1 MDEEDFLL
9 LDDEEDEETSPP
21 KSKSGSVKTEKSSPV
36 NIISNIS
43 KTVGEGFSQIP
54 LKIKQSSDMKKLLE
68 ERKNKIIPFAKSAD
82 SILDADLVADGTYEI
97 EWGINGMD
105 CADCAMKAKIA
116 VNRLPG
122 VHNVK
127 VSVTEGNVRFDLDLS
142 KGKVSRANS
151 VLESLGHNPM
161 ITWQTVSGM
170 TPTMVANNL
179 GIDRQVLRTVLLEV
193 PGMINVR
200 FEDGKIEFQKITFT
214 SMKLK
219 ELSDER
225 LQQLFGQDFKLQKS
239 TISKLRPDQV
249 QLLSAVMIIPVL
261 LGVIAIGQ
269 LDYIPDFAA
278 LLLSLIG
285 ISFAGFPMFR
295 SAIASIQ
302 NMFLGF
308 QVLTSLAVI
317 GAMLMQE
324 YPEALIVT
332 GLVAFASHLEES
344 ALVRA
349 RNAMQG
355 GLDRLPRLARLSSS
369 TQVSCCNDDSCSS
382 NVQKEPEA
390 CCDDDSCSSNVQKE
404 PEACCA
410 DDSCSSNVKKES
422 EACCD
427 DDSCDSNVEKTDS
440 EDDWLPIEALEIGDI
455 VEIRSG
461 EVVPVDGIIIEGSG
475 AIDRAPLTGEPIPV
489 SIAKGDFVEA
499 GLVLVRGPIIVSCE
513 ASGETTRL
521 ASLID
526 LVRRYR
532 EQPTRTQTTIERFT
546 AFWVPFVLFG
556 SLLYGILTKD
566 FVTTLVLWVVSCPCS
581 LLLAAPVPHATAL
594 SSASASGLVAR
605 GGDVLESAAS
615 IELALLDKTGTLT
628 TGHPKIGEFICTDK
642 HKEADILAIVSA
654 LEKRSNHPYAKAII
668 SLAEESGIKPKKV
681 TGISDGDAGVS
692 GKLSGKEIIFGR
704 ADWLLSQ
711 GVEIT
716 EDIQKVLDSSRK
728 RGHGVSVLSLSGKS
742 VAAFSFIHD
751 DARDGVKEMVHA
763 LQEQGIIVEILS
775 GDEQSS
781 VESFATQLGIDPSI
795 CRGNVDP
802 EGKAQWVEE
811 RSKARSTLMAGDGF
825 NDAGALAAANI
836 GVAVGS
842 GDQVNLEAADV
853 LIPGDD
859 PRAIVRLLELAK
871 RTRMVVNVNI
881 AISVVVTLILVL
893 TTLAGVNTSIAAG
906 IAIHEASVFL
916 IIINGMFV
924 SSNNTRRTTVL
935 VDLMKDLVNDL
946 KEAFSVLLGA
956 SNTTA

>member
-1 MDEEDFLL
+1 MDEEEFLL
-9 LDDEEDEETSPP
+9 LDDEEEVDTP
-21 KSKSGSVKTEKSSPV
+21 SKEKFKMIKNGDSSWQKV
-36 NIISNIS
+36 GNAISNIP
-43 KTVGEGFSQIP
+43 F
-54 LKIKQSSDMKKLLE
+54 KIKESSDMKESIRNNIDNL
-68 ERKNKIIPFAKSAD
+68 IPFAKSAD
-82 SILDADLVADGTYEI
+82 SVLDADLAVDGTYDI
-97 EWGINGMD
+97 EWNINGMD
-105 CADCAMKAKIA
+105 CSDCAMKAKRA

-122 VHNVK
+122 VNSVNM
-127 VSVTEGNVRFDLDLS
+127 SVTEGTVTLNLDLARGS
-142 KGKVSRANS
+142 VSRANL
-151 VLESLGHNPM
+151 VLQNLGHDP
-161 ITWQTVSGM
+161 IIPWQSVSGI
-170 TPTMVANNL
+170 TPNRAASNL
-179 GIDRQVLRTVLLEV
+179 GIERKVLRNTLLEV
-193 PGMINVR
+193 PGIINVR
-200 FEDGKIEFQKITFT
+200 FEEGKIEFQRINFSSLK
-214 SMKLK
+214 MK
-219 ELSDER
+219 EISDER
-225 LQQLFGQDFKLQKS
+225 LQQLLGNNLKFQTS
-239 TISKLRPDQV
+239 TTSKLRTDQV
-249 QLLSAVMIIPVL
+249 QLLSAVFTIPL
-261 LGVIAIGQ
+261 LMGVIAINQ
-269 LDYIPDFAA
+269 LDYVPNVFA

-285 ISFAGFPMFR
+285 IAFAGFPMFK
-295 SAIASIQ
+295 AAVASIQ
-302 NMFLGF
+302 NKFLGF

-317 GAMLMQE
+317 GAMLMQH
-324 YPEALIVT
+324 YTEALIVT

-369 TQVSCCNDDSCSS
+369 
-382 NVQKEPEA
+382 EE
-390 CCDDDSCSSNVQKE
+390 E
-404 PEACCA
+404 
-410 DDSCSSNVKKES
+410 
-422 EACCD
+422 
-427 DDSCDSNVEKTDS
+427 
-440 EDDWLPIEALEIGDI
+440 WLPIEALNLGDV

-461 EVVPVDGIIIEGSG
+461 EIIPVDGIIMDGSG
-475 AIDRAPLTGEPIPV
+475 AIDRAPLTGEPIPI
-489 SIAKGDFVEA
+489 SITKGDFVEA
-499 GLVLVRGPIIVSCE
+499 GLVLVRGPIIVSCK
-513 ASGETTRL
+513 ASGDQTRL

-532 EQPTRTQTTIERFT
+532 EKPTKTQTTIERFT
-546 AFWVPFVLFG
+546 SIWVPFVLVF

-566 FVTTLVLWVVSCPCS
+566 FNLTLVLWVVSCPCS

-642 HKEADILAIVSA
+642 HKEADILGIVSA
-654 LEKRSNHPYAKAII
+654 LEQRSNHPYAKAII
-668 SLAEESGIKPKKV
+668 SLAAESDAKPKKV
-681 TGISDGDAGVS
+681 TGINDGDAGVS

-704 ADWLLSQ
+704 ADWLISQ
-711 GVEIT
+711 GIEIT

-728 RGHGVSVLSLSGKS
+728 KGHGVSVLSLSGKS

-751 DARDGVKEMVHA
+751 DARSGAKEMIQA

-781 VESFATQLGIDPSI
+781 VESFATQIGIDPSI

-802 EGKAQWVEE
+802 EGKAKWVEE

-871 RTRMVVNVNI
+871 RTKMIVNINI
-881 AISVVVTLILVL
+881 AISVTVTLLLVL
-893 TTLAGVNTSIAAG
+893 ATIAGGNSSIAVG

-916 IIINGMFV
+916 VIINGMFV
-924 SSNNTRRTTVL
+924 TDNNTRRIGVL
-935 VDLMKDLVNDL
+935 FDLMKGLADDL
-946 KEAFSVLLGA
+946 KEAFVVLFRGN
-956 SNTTA
+956 NTTA

>member
-1 MDEEDFLL
+1 MDEEEFLL
-9 LDDEEDEETSPP
+9 LDDEEEVNTP
-21 KSKSGSVKTEKSSPV
+21 SKEKFKMIKNGDSSWHKV
-36 NIISNIS
+36 GNAISNIP
-43 KTVGEGFSQIP
+43 FN
-54 LKIKQSSDMKKLLE
+54 IKESSDMKESIRNNIDNL
-68 ERKNKIIPFAKSAD
+68 IPFAKSAD
-82 SILDADLVADGTYEI
+82 LVLDADLAVDGTYDI
-97 EWGINGMD
+97 EWNINGMD
-105 CADCAMKAKIA
+105 CTDCAMKAKRA

-122 VHNVK
+122 VNSVNM
-127 VSVTEGNVRFDLDLS
+127 SVTEGTVTLNLDLAR
-142 KGKVSRANS
+142 GNVSRANL
-151 VLESLGHNPM
+151 VLQNLGHNP
-161 ITWQTVSGM
+161 IIPWQSVSGI
-170 TPTMVANNL
+170 TPNRAASNL
-179 GIDRQVLRTVLLEV
+179 GIERKVLRNTLLEV
-193 PGMINVR
+193 PGIINVR
-200 FEDGKIEFQKITFT
+200 FEEGKIEFQRINFSSLK
-214 SMKLK
+214 MK
-219 ELSDER
+219 EISDER
-225 LQQLFGQDFKLQKS
+225 LQQLLGNNLKFQTS
-239 TISKLRPDQV
+239 TTSKLRTDQV
-249 QLLSAVMIIPVL
+249 QLLSAVFTIPL
-261 LGVIAIGQ
+261 LMGVIAINQ
-269 LDYIPDFAA
+269 LDYVPNVFA

-285 ISFAGFPMFR
+285 IAFAGFPMFK
-295 SAIASIQ
+295 AAVASIQ
-302 NMFLGF
+302 NKFLGF

-317 GAMLMQE
+317 GAMLMQH
-324 YPEALIVT
+324 YTEALVVT

-369 TQVSCCNDDSCSS
+369 
-382 NVQKEPEA
+382 
-390 CCDDDSCSSNVQKE
+390 
-404 PEACCA
+404 A
-410 DDSCSSNVKKES
+410 DAS
-422 EACCD
+422 CCD
-427 DDSCDSNVEKTDS
+427 DDSCDSEVEENDS
-440 EDDWLPIEALEIGDI
+440 EEEWIPIEALNLGDI

-461 EVVPVDGIIIEGSG
+461 EIIPVDGIIMEGSG
-475 AIDRAPLTGEPIPV
+475 AIDRAPLTGEPIPI
-489 SIAKGDFVEA
+489 SITKGDFVEA
-499 GLVLVRGPIIVSCE
+499 GLVLVRGPIIVSCK
-513 ASGETTRL
+513 ASGDQTRL

-532 EQPTRTQTTIERFT
+532 EKPTKTQTTIERFT
-546 AFWVPFVLFG
+546 SIWVPFVLVF

-566 FVTTLVLWVVSCPCS
+566 FNLTLVLWVVSCPCS

-642 HKEADILAIVSA
+642 HKEADILGIVSA
-654 LEKRSNHPYAKAII
+654 LEQRSNHPYAKAII
-668 SLAEESGIKPKKV
+668 SLAAESDIKPKKV
-681 TGISDGDAGVS
+681 TGINDGDAGVS

-704 ADWLLSQ
+704 ADWLISQ
-711 GVEIT
+711 GIEIT

-728 RGHGVSVLSLSGKS
+728 KGHGVSVLSLSGKS

-751 DARDGVKEMVHA
+751 DARSGAKEMIQA

-781 VESFATQLGIDPSI
+781 VESFATQIGIDPSI

-859 PRAIVRLLELAK
+859 PRAIVRLLELAR
-871 RTRMVVNVNI
+871 RTKMIVNINI
-881 AISVVVTLILVL
+881 AISVIVTLLLVL
-893 TTLAGVNTSIAAG
+893 ATITGGNSSIAIG

-924 SSNNTRRTTVL
+924 TDNNTRRITVL
-935 VDLMKDLVNDL
+935 FDLMKGLADDL
-946 KEAFSVLLGA
+946 KEAFVVLFRGN
-956 SNTTA
+956 NTTA

>member
-1 MDEEDFLL
+1 MDDEEFLL
-9 LDDEEDEETSPP
+9 LDDEEEVNTP
-21 KSKSGSVKTEKSSPV
+21 SKEKFKIIKNGDSSWQKV
-36 NIISNIS
+36 ENAFSNIP
-43 KTVGEGFSQIP
+43 F
-54 LKIKQSSDMKKLLE
+54 KIKESSDMKESIRNNIDNL
-68 ERKNKIIPFAKSAD
+68 IPFAKSAD
-82 SILDADLVADGTYEI
+82 SVLDADLAVDGTYDI
-97 EWGINGMD
+97 EWNINGMD
-105 CADCAMKAKIA
+105 CTDCAMKAKRA

-122 VHNVK
+122 VNSVNM
-127 VSVTEGNVRFDLDLS
+127 SVTEGTVTLNLDLARGS
-142 KGKVSRANS
+142 VSRANL
-151 VLESLGHNPM
+151 VLQNLGHDP
-161 ITWQTVSGM
+161 IIPWQSVSGI
-170 TPTMVANNL
+170 TPTRVASNL
-179 GIDRQVLRTVLLEV
+179 GIERKVLRNTLLEV
-193 PGMINVR
+193 PGIINVR
-200 FEDGKIEFQKITFT
+200 FEEGKIEFQRINFSSLK
-214 SMKLK
+214 MK
-219 ELSDER
+219 EISDER
-225 LQQLFGQDFKLQKS
+225 LQQLLGNNLKFQTS
-239 TISKLRPDQV
+239 TTSKLRTDQV
-249 QLLSAVMIIPVL
+249 QLLSAVFTIPL
-261 LGVIAIGQ
+261 LMGVIAINQ
-269 LDYIPDFAA
+269 LDYVPNVFA

-285 ISFAGFPMFR
+285 IAFAGFPMFK
-295 SAIASIQ
+295 AAVASIQ
-302 NMFLGF
+302 NKFLGF

-317 GAMLMQE
+317 GAMLMQH
-324 YPEALIVT
+324 YTEALIVT

-369 TQVSCCNDDSCSS
+369 
-382 NVQKEPEA
+382 EE
-390 CCDDDSCSSNVQKE
+390 E
-404 PEACCA
+404 
-410 DDSCSSNVKKES
+410 
-422 EACCD
+422 
-427 DDSCDSNVEKTDS
+427 
-440 EDDWLPIEALEIGDI
+440 WLPIEALNVGDD

-461 EVVPVDGIIIEGSG
+461 EIIPVDGIIMDGSG

-489 SIAKGDFVEA
+489 SITKGDFVEA
-499 GLVLVRGPIIVSCE
+499 GLVLVRGPIIVSCK
-513 ASGETTRL
+513 ASGDQTRL

-532 EQPTRTQTTIERFT
+532 EKPTKTQTTIERFT
-546 AFWVPFVLFG
+546 SIWVPFVLVF

-566 FVTTLVLWVVSCPCS
+566 FNLTLVLWVVSCPCS

-642 HKEADILAIVSA
+642 HKEADILGIVSA
-654 LEKRSNHPYAKAII
+654 LEQRSNHPYAKAII
-668 SLAEESGIKPKKV
+668 SLAAESDAKPKKV
-681 TGISDGDAGVS
+681 TGINDGDAGVS

-704 ADWLLSQ
+704 ADWLISQ
-711 GVEIT
+711 GIEIT

-728 RGHGVSVLSLSGKS
+728 KGHGVSVLSLSGKS

-751 DARDGVKEMVHA
+751 DARSGAKEMIQA

-781 VESFATQLGIDPSI
+781 VESFATQIGIDPSI

-802 EGKAQWVEE
+802 EGKAKWVEE

-871 RTRMVVNVNI
+871 RTKMIVNINI
-881 AISVVVTLILVL
+881 AISVTVTLLLVL
-893 TTLAGVNTSIAAG
+893 ATIAGENSSIAIG

-916 IIINGMFV
+916 VIINGMFV
-924 SSNNTRRTTVL
+924 TDNNTRRIGVL
-935 VDLMKDLVNDL
+935 FDLMKGLADDL
-946 KEAFSVLLGA
+946 KEAFVVLFRGN
-956 SNTTA
+956 NTTA

>member
-1 MDEEDFLL
+1 MDEEEFLL
-9 LDDEEDEETSPP
+9 LDDEEEVNTP
-21 KSKSGSVKTEKSSPV
+21 SKEKFKMIKNGDSSWQKV
-36 NIISNIS
+36 GNAISNIP
-43 KTVGEGFSQIP
+43 FN
-54 LKIKQSSDMKKLLE
+54 IKESSDMKESIRNNIDNL
-68 ERKNKIIPFAKSAD
+68 IPFAKSAD
-82 SILDADLVADGTYEI
+82 LVLDADLAVDGTYDI
-97 EWGINGMD
+97 EWNINGMD
-105 CADCAMKAKIA
+105 CTDCAMKAKRA

-122 VHNVK
+122 VNSVNM
-127 VSVTEGNVRFDLDLS
+127 SVTEGTVTLNLDLAR
-142 KGKVSRANS
+142 GNVSRANL
-151 VLESLGHNPM
+151 VLQNLGHNP
-161 ITWQTVSGM
+161 IIPWQSVSGI
-170 TPTMVANNL
+170 TPNRAASNL
-179 GIDRQVLRTVLLEV
+179 GIERKVLRNTLLEV
-193 PGMINVR
+193 PGIINVR
-200 FEDGKIEFQKITFT
+200 FEEGKIEFQRINFSSLK
-214 SMKLK
+214 MK
-219 ELSDER
+219 EISDER
-225 LQQLFGQDFKLQKS
+225 LQQLLGNNLKFQTS
-239 TISKLRPDQV
+239 TTSKLRTDQV
-249 QLLSAVMIIPVL
+249 QLLSAVFTIPL
-261 LGVIAIGQ
+261 LMGVIAINQ
-269 LDYIPDFAA
+269 LDYVPNVFA

-285 ISFAGFPMFR
+285 IAFAGFPMFK
-295 SAIASIQ
+295 AAVASIQ
-302 NMFLGF
+302 NKFLGF

-317 GAMLMQE
+317 GAMLMQH
-324 YPEALIVT
+324 YTEALVVT

-369 TQVSCCNDDSCSS
+369 ADAS
-382 NVQKEPEA
+382 
-390 CCDDDSCSSNVQKE
+390 CCDDDSCV
-404 PEACCA
+404 
-410 DDSCSSNVKKES
+410 S
-422 EACCD
+422 E
-427 DDSCDSNVEKTDS
+427 VEENDS
-440 EDDWLPIEALEIGDI
+440 EEEWIPIEALNLGDI

-461 EVVPVDGIIIEGSG
+461 EIIPVDGIIMEGSG
-475 AIDRAPLTGEPIPV
+475 AIDRAPLTGEPIPI
-489 SIAKGDFVEA
+489 SITKGDFVEA
-499 GLVLVRGPIIVSCE
+499 GLVLVRGPIIVSCK
-513 ASGETTRL
+513 ASGDQTRL

-532 EQPTRTQTTIERFT
+532 EKPTKTQTTIERFT
-546 AFWVPFVLFG
+546 SIWVPFVLVF

-566 FVTTLVLWVVSCPCS
+566 FNLTLVLWVVSCPCS

-642 HKEADILAIVSA
+642 YKEADILGIVSA
-654 LEKRSNHPYAKAII
+654 LEQRSNHPYAKAII
-668 SLAEESGIKPKKV
+668 SLAAESDIKPKKV
-681 TGISDGDAGVS
+681 TGINDGDAGVS

-704 ADWLLSQ
+704 ADWLISQ
-711 GVEIT
+711 GIEIT

-728 RGHGVSVLSLSGKS
+728 KGHGVSVLSLSGKS

-751 DARDGVKEMVHA
+751 DARSGAKEMIQA

-781 VESFATQLGIDPSI
+781 VESFATQIGIDPSI

-859 PRAIVRLLELAK
+859 PRAIVRLLELAR
-871 RTRMVVNVNI
+871 RTKMIVNINI
-881 AISVVVTLILVL
+881 AISVIVTLLLVL
-893 TTLAGVNTSIAAG
+893 ATITGGNSSIAIG

-924 SSNNTRRTTVL
+924 TDNNTRRITVL
-935 VDLMKDLVNDL
+935 FDLMKGLADDL
-946 KEAFSVLLGA
+946 KEAFVVLFRGN
-956 SNTTA
+956 NTTA

>member
-1 MDEEDFLL
+1 MDEEEFLL
-9 LDDEEDEETSPP
+9 LDDEEEVNTP
-21 KSKSGSVKTEKSSPV
+21 SKEKFKMIKNGDSSWQKV
-36 NIISNIS
+36 GNAISNIP
-43 KTVGEGFSQIP
+43 FN
-54 LKIKQSSDMKKLLE
+54 IKESSDMKESIRNNIDNL
-68 ERKNKIIPFAKSAD
+68 IPFAKSAD
-82 SILDADLVADGTYEI
+82 LVLDADLAVDGTYDI
-97 EWGINGMD
+97 EWNINGMD
-105 CADCAMKAKIA
+105 CTDCAMKAKRA

-122 VHNVK
+122 VNSVNM
-127 VSVTEGNVRFDLDLS
+127 SVTEGTVTLNLDLAR
-142 KGKVSRANS
+142 GNVSRANL
-151 VLESLGHNPM
+151 VLQNLGHNP
-161 ITWQTVSGM
+161 IIPWQSVSGI
-170 TPTMVANNL
+170 TPNRAASNL
-179 GIDRQVLRTVLLEV
+179 GIERKVLRNTLLEV
-193 PGMINVR
+193 PGIINVR
-200 FEDGKIEFQKITFT
+200 FEEGKIEFQRINFSSLK
-214 SMKLK
+214 MK
-219 ELSDER
+219 EISDER
-225 LQQLFGQDFKLQKS
+225 LQQLLGNNLKFHTS
-239 TISKLRPDQV
+239 TTSKLRTDQV
-249 QLLSAVMIIPVL
+249 QLLSAVFTIPL
-261 LGVIAIGQ
+261 LMGVIAINQ
-269 LDYIPDFAA
+269 LDYVPNVFA

-285 ISFAGFPMFR
+285 IAFAGFPMFK
-295 SAIASIQ
+295 AAVASIQ
-302 NMFLGF
+302 NKFLGF

-317 GAMLMQE
+317 GAMLMQH
-324 YPEALIVT
+324 YTEALVVT

-369 TQVSCCNDDSCSS
+369 
-382 NVQKEPEA
+382 
-390 CCDDDSCSSNVQKE
+390 
-404 PEACCA
+404 A
-410 DDSCSSNVKKES
+410 DAS
-422 EACCD
+422 CCD
-427 DDSCDSNVEKTDS
+427 DDSCDSEVEENDS
-440 EDDWLPIEALEIGDI
+440 EEEWIPIEALNLGDI

-461 EVVPVDGIIIEGSG
+461 EIIPVDGIIMEGSG
-475 AIDRAPLTGEPIPV
+475 AIDRAPLTGEPIPI
-489 SIAKGDFVEA
+489 SITKGDFVEA
-499 GLVLVRGPIIVSCE
+499 GLVLVRGPIIVSCK
-513 ASGETTRL
+513 ASGDQTRL

-532 EQPTRTQTTIERFT
+532 EKPTKTQTTIERFT
-546 AFWVPFVLFG
+546 SIWVPFVLVF

-566 FVTTLVLWVVSCPCS
+566 FNLTLVLWVVSCPCS

-642 HKEADILAIVSA
+642 HKEADILGIVSA
-654 LEKRSNHPYAKAII
+654 LEQRSNHPYAKAII
-668 SLAEESGIKPKKV
+668 SLAAESDIKPKKV
-681 TGISDGDAGVS
+681 TGINDGDAGVS

-704 ADWLLSQ
+704 ADWLISQ
-711 GVEIT
+711 GIEIT

-728 RGHGVSVLSLSGKS
+728 KGHGVSVLSLSGKS

-751 DARDGVKEMVHA
+751 DARSGAKEMIQA

-781 VESFATQLGIDPSI
+781 VESFATQIGIDPSI

-859 PRAIVRLLELAK
+859 PRAIVRLLELAR
-871 RTRMVVNVNI
+871 RTKMIVNINI
-881 AISVVVTLILVL
+881 AISVIVTLLLVL
-893 TTLAGVNTSIAAG
+893 ATITGGNSSIAIG

-924 SSNNTRRTTVL
+924 TDNNTRRITVL
-935 VDLMKDLVNDL
+935 FDLMKGLADDL
-946 KEAFSVLLGA
+946 KEAFVVLFRGN
-956 SNTTA
+956 NTTA

>member
-1 MDEEDFLL
+1 MDEEEFLL
-9 LDDEEDEETSPP
+9 LDDEEEVDTP
-21 KSKSGSVKTEKSSPV
+21 SKEKFEMIKNGDSSWQKV
-36 NIISNIS
+36 GNAISNIP
-43 KTVGEGFSQIP
+43 F
-54 LKIKQSSDMKKLLE
+54 KIKESSDMKESIRNNIDNL
-68 ERKNKIIPFAKSAD
+68 IPFAKSAD
-82 SILDADLVADGTYEI
+82 SVLDADLAVDGTYDI
-97 EWGINGMD
+97 EWNINGMD
-105 CADCAMKAKIA
+105 CSDCAMKAKRA

-122 VHNVK
+122 VNSVNM
-127 VSVTEGNVRFDLDLS
+127 SVTEGTVTLNLDLAR
-142 KGKVSRANS
+142 GNVSRANL
-151 VLESLGHNPM
+151 VLQNLGHDP
-161 ITWQTVSGM
+161 IIPWQSVSGI
-170 TPTMVANNL
+170 TPNRAASNL
-179 GIDRQVLRTVLLEV
+179 GIERKVLRNTLLEV
-193 PGMINVR
+193 PGIINVR
-200 FEDGKIEFQKITFT
+200 FEEGKIEFQRINFSSQK
-214 SMKLK
+214 MK
-219 ELSDER
+219 EISDER
-225 LQQLFGQDFKLQKS
+225 LQQLLGNNLKFQTS
-239 TISKLRPDQV
+239 TTSKLRTDQV
-249 QLLSAVMIIPVL
+249 QLLSAVFTIPL
-261 LGVIAIGQ
+261 LMGVIAINQ
-269 LDYIPDFAA
+269 LDYVPNVFA

-285 ISFAGFPMFR
+285 IAFAGFPMFK
-295 SAIASIQ
+295 AAVASIQ
-302 NMFLGF
+302 NKFLGF

-317 GAMLMQE
+317 GAMLMQH
-324 YPEALIVT
+324 YTEALIVT

-369 TQVSCCNDDSCSS
+369 
-382 NVQKEPEA
+382 EE
-390 CCDDDSCSSNVQKE
+390 E
-404 PEACCA
+404 
-410 DDSCSSNVKKES
+410 
-422 EACCD
+422 
-427 DDSCDSNVEKTDS
+427 
-440 EDDWLPIEALEIGDI
+440 WLPIEALNLGDV

-461 EVVPVDGIIIEGSG
+461 EIIPVDGIIMDGSG
-475 AIDRAPLTGEPIPV
+475 AIDRAPLTGEPIPI
-489 SIAKGDFVEA
+489 SITKGDFVEA
-499 GLVLVRGPIIVSCE
+499 GLVLVRGPIIVSCK
-513 ASGETTRL
+513 ASGDQTRL

-532 EQPTRTQTTIERFT
+532 EKPTKTQTTIERFT
-546 AFWVPFVLFG
+546 SIWVPFVLVF

-566 FVTTLVLWVVSCPCS
+566 FNLTLVLWVVSCPCS

-642 HKEADILAIVSA
+642 HKEADILGIVSA
-654 LEKRSNHPYAKAII
+654 LEQRSNHPYAKAII
-668 SLAEESGIKPKKV
+668 SLAVESDVKPKKV
-681 TGISDGDAGVS
+681 TGINDGDAGVS

-704 ADWLLSQ
+704 ADWLISQ
-711 GVEIT
+711 GIEIT

-728 RGHGVSVLSLSGKS
+728 KGHGVSVLSLSGKS

-751 DARDGVKEMVHA
+751 DARSGAKEMIQA

-781 VESFATQLGIDPSI
+781 VESFATQIGIDPSI

-802 EGKAQWVEE
+802 EGKAKWVEE

-871 RTRMVVNVNI
+871 RTKMIVNINI
-881 AISVVVTLILVL
+881 AISVTVTLLLVL
-893 TTLAGVNTSIAAG
+893 ATIAGENSSIAVG

-916 IIINGMFV
+916 VIINGMFV
-924 SSNNTRRTTVL
+924 TDNNTRRIGVL
-935 VDLMKDLVNDL
+935 FDLMKGLADDL
-946 KEAFSVLLGA
+946 KEAFVVLFRGN
-956 SNTTA
+956 NTTA